1 MAGRKDGRH
10 VFHHQHS
17 VLWNV
22 GGMIWGRMKE
32 TRSTSDTFPLDPAAV
47 YKSSITHSFQL
58 KVPLISKFPI
68 RKEYIQ
74 LPMRRGSDLAAN
86 FPSMAA
92 KWNQIWPEIWGF
104 WSLEHLSAGRIT
116 SLGSRT
122 SFFPTA
128 YMGD

>member
-1 MAGRKDGRH
+1 MAGWKDGRH

-32 TRSTSDTFPLDPAAV
+32 AHSTSDTFPLDPAAV
-47 YKSSITHSFQL
+47 YKSSIAHSFQL

-74 LPMRRGSDLAAN
+74 LTMQRGSDLAAKLPIN
-86 FPSMAA
+86 GSTVEPDLA
-92 KWNQIWPEIWGF
+92 WD
-104 WSLEHLSAGRIT
+104 
-116 SLGSRT
+116 LGLLVSRT
-122 SFFPTA
+122 PVSR
-128 YMGD
+128 